1 MALKFYPIQFN
12 DRGLF
17 DMDPSLVFQG
27 NMLFQC
33 VLQNRNSHCKDGL
46 NHKHN
51 SYSQITHFLCL
62 FFVQLVKKFIFTN
75 FYDQVLLECWTASTL
90 GNTRAHCTGLLPATE
105 QLAQHSQHT
114 IESSQ
119 NRKPSACMHPRE
131 KGQTSTK
138 QHKISITSW
147 PY

>member
-1 MALKFYPIQFN
+1 MASCSCTSSSLYLRSSSSPQYSFSRAAIVALSSTYRLSWSLVLDLFSISEMYSAILYSGVESATFLYIYVALKFYPIQFN

-46 NHKHN
+46 NHRHN

-62 FFVQLVKKFIFTN
+62 FFVQMV
-75 FYDQVLLECWTASTL
+75 
-90 GNTRAHCTGLLPATE
+90 
-105 QLAQHSQHT
+105 
-114 IESSQ
+114 
-119 NRKPSACMHPRE
+119 
-131 KGQTSTK
+131 
-138 QHKISITSW
+138 
-147 PY
+147 